1 MNSTWLGLVLS
12 TTESLFN
19 NDTLMEEITEEEDE
33 EDVNEWFDFEIQG
46 KIYMTCILI
55 IASLGVVGNVM
66 SFILMSDAKLRSLA
80 YSVYLRWMA
89 VSDSLLLMMVAAE
102 DTLDTYHYLQRFLTS
117 DVTLCK
123 VWVFFLTMTYT
134 LSPWLVV
141 ALTLDRFVCV
151 VFPLSRHRLC
161 TKSKAFKLCLTLT
174 LISAALNVYSL
185 IYIDIEDAECLV
197 QSPDQMEGYLLIQQL
212 VLNSILPCAAVLI
225 LNIVTVI
232 RIRRSA
238 TFRQQFKRSGGSEA
252 TKERQ
257 DKITLPLLLV
267 SIFAFVTLIPRAVT
281 EVTEYV
287 LDVFQEHDGMTM
299 ELANKLWPLFNLIY
313 LVNFGQNFYILMAS
327 SSEYRLILRRKLT
340 WHKDNRNTSSA
351 QTQSSRMSSE
361 FSEISVSKMTDSR
374 SVTSGDT
381 TLMSSLPV
389 TEPGI

>member
-19 NDTLMEEITEEEDE
+19 NDTLKEEIKEEDE
-33 EDVNEWFDFEIQG
+33 AEGENVNEWFHFQIKG
-46 KIYMTCILI
+46 KIYTTFILI
-55 IASLGVVGNVM
+55 IALWGVVGNVM
-66 SFILMSDAKLRSLA
+66 SFTLMSDAKVRSFA
-80 YSVYLRWMA
+80 YSVYMRWMA
-89 VSDSLLLMMVAAE
+89 VSDSLLLMMVATE
-102 DTLDTYHYLQRFLTS
+102 DTLDHLYHYLQRFLTS
-117 DVTLCK
+117 HVTLCK
-123 VWVFFLTMTYT
+123 LWTFFVASTYT

-151 VFPLSRHRLC
+151 VFPLARHRLC
-161 TKSKAFKLCLTLT
+161 TKSKAFKLCLALT
-174 LISAALNVYSL
+174 LISAALNVVYL
-185 IYIDIEDAECLV
+185 IYSGIEDDICGVESL
-197 QSPDQMEGYLLIQQL
+197 DQIGVITMIHQL

-238 TFRQQFKRSGGSEA
+238 SFRQQFKRSSGSEA
-252 TKERQ
+252 MKERQ
-257 DKITLPLLLV
+257 DKSTLPLLLV

-287 LDVFQEHDGMTM
+287 LDVLHENDGMTM

-327 SSEYRLILRRKLT
+327 SSEYRLILRQKLT
-340 WHKDNRNTSSA
+340 CHQKDNRNTSSV

-361 FSEISVSKMTDSR
+361 SREMSVSKMADCSH
-374 SVTSGDT
+374 SS
-381 TLMSSLPV
+381 MSSSQV
-389 TEPGI
+389 TELGI